1 MSDRQTDGRMAEN
14 HRGRLC
20 PPRTRELSTGQE
32 QRRAV
37 LLPWAHTHR
46 QLASLWDP
54 TLEQEGPE
62 GHYLWLSRKQRLSAL
77 RGLLVSMFRESL
89 V

>member
-1 MSDRQTDGRMAEN
+1 M
-14 HRGRLC
+14 
-20 PPRTRELSTGQE
+20 
-32 QRRAV
+32 

-89 V
+89 EL